1 VSLKSENKIGFNGKI
16 REDRKD
22 LDLVK
27 GEKKSIKTKNEDK
40 KIRMRKENSV
50 EK

>member
-1 VSLKSENKIGFNGKI
+1 MSLKSENKVSFNGKI

-27 GEKKSIKTKNEDK
+27 GEKKSIKTKSE
-40 KIRMRKENSV
+40 E
-50 EK
+50 